1 MALFMFITL
10 LVLMLL
16 SVPIAF
22 SLGLSSI
29 VAILI
34 DGNLPYELLIQR
46 MFTSIDSFALLAVPF
61 FVLAGK
67 IMGTGGISRR
77 LVNLASAFIGHM
89 SGGLAVVTI
98 VASMLFGAI
107 SGSSAATVAA
117 LGAILIP
124 AMIKKGY
131 SKRFAAASQAVS
143 GELGVIIPPSIP
155 MILYGVSTGTS
166 IGAMFL
172 AGIVPGL
179 IIGLL
184 LVITVTILAKMKG
197 YPNDVK
203 TTWKD
208 KWIALKE
215 STLALLMPV
224 IILGGIYGGI
234 FTPTE
239 AAAVSVAYA
248 LIVGL
253 WIYKEIKIKDL
264 LPILGESAVLSA
276 IIMIIVSA
284 AGLFGWIMTKGMIP
298 QQAASLITDF
308 TTSKVIFLLLVNL
321 FLFFIGMFF
330 ETSAAIIILAPILLP
345 VALTF
350 DVDPVHFGIIMIVN
364 LAMGM
369 VTPPVGVNLFIS
381 SRIAGITLEEITK
394 GILPFLLVLIINLLI
409 LTFLPVI
416 SLWLPSLL

>member
-416 SLWLPSLL
+416 SLWLPNLL

>member
-34 DGNLPYELLIQR
+34 DGNLPFELLIQR

-77 LVNLASAFIGHM
+77 LVNLASAFIGHL

-172 AGIVPGL
+172 AGIIPGL

-184 LVITVTILAKMKG
+184 LVITVTILAKIKG

-208 KWIALKE
+208 KWVALKE

-239 AAAVSVAYA
+239 AAAVSVVYA

-253 WIYKEIKIKDL
+253 WIYKEIKLKDL

-350 DVDPVHFGIIMIVN
+350 GVDPVHFGIIMIVN

-381 SRIAGITLEEITK
+381 SRIAGISLEEITK

-416 SLWLPSLL
+416 SLWLPNLL

>member
-1 MALFMFITL
+1 MALVMLISL
-10 LVLMLL
+10 LVFMLL

-34 DGNLPYELLIQR
+34 EGKLPYELLIQR
-46 MFTSIDSFALLAVPF
+46 MFASIDSFALLAIPF

-77 LVNLASAFIGHM
+77 LVDLSTSFIGHI
-89 SGGLAVVTI
+89 SGGMAIVTV

-117 LGAILIP
+117 LGTILIP
-124 AMIKKGY
+124 AMINKGY
-131 SKRFAAASQAVS
+131 SKRFAAGTQAVS

-166 IGAMFL
+166 VGAMFL
-172 AGIVPGL
+172 AGIIPGIL
-179 IIGLL
+179 TGLVL
-184 LVITVTILAKMKG
+184 MITVYIIAKIKG
-197 YPNDVK
+197 YSSDDRAP
-203 TTWKD
+203 WKD
-208 KWIALKE
+208 RWNAFKDA
-215 STLALLMPV
+215 TFALLMPI

-239 AAAVSVAYA
+239 SAAVAVAYS

-253 WIYKEIKIKDL
+253 FIYKEIKVKDL
-264 LPILGESAVLSA
+264 LPMLGESAVLSA
-276 IIMIIVSA
+276 IIMVIVSA
-284 AGLFGWIMTKGMIP
+284 AGLFGWILTKGMIP
-298 QQAASLITDF
+298 QQAAAIIADF
-308 TTSKVIFLLLVNL
+308 TTSKILFLLLVNL
-321 FLFFIGMFF
+321 FLFFVGMFF
-330 ETSAAIIILAPILLP
+330 ETGSAIIILAPILLP

-350 DVDPVHFGIIMIVN
+350 GVDPVHFGMIMIVN

-369 VTPPVGVNLFIS
+369 CTPPVGVNLFIS
-381 SRIAGITLEEITK
+381 SRIAGISLEEITM
-394 GILPFLLVLIINLLI
+394 GVLPFLLVLIINLLI
-409 LTFLPVI
+409 LTFFPVI
-416 SLWLPSLL
+416 SLWLPSLN